1 VYSIFFLNI
10 GTITFSNTED
20 APMQVSIQKGAV
32 TVSEQTCG
40 TSSCIFRDIPAGTY
54 QYKATS
60 EGKQPIAASF
70 TLRRGDTQSL
80 SLQWEYD
87 VALLPEKEEETKDE
101 SLPLSI
107 SLNPLRLMQGKT
119 PLFTSKTALGYST
132 GSLDAG
138 FFLVFEP
145 GNTLTC
151 FEVSKRLPL
160 VLNWTEKEFPLAVK
174 RISPTLLVFR
184 TKSSLLLAST
194 YSEPIALESIPLYD
208 DIDYANS
215 KLIALIKA
223 SSVSKK
229 ETLNLS
235 KVSGDILLD
244 ISKPGTPIVL
254 KNGLSD
260 TAELASR

>member
-1 VYSIFFLNI
+1 
-10 GTITFSNTED
+10 
-20 APMQVSIQKGAV
+20 
-32 TVSEQTCG
+32 
-40 TSSCIFRDIPAGTY
+40 
-54 QYKATS
+54 
-60 EGKQPIAASF
+60 
-70 TLRRGDTQSL
+70 
-80 SLQWEYD
+80 
-87 VALLPEKEEETKDE
+87 
-101 SLPLSI
+101 
-107 SLNPLRLMQGKT
+107 MQGKT